1 MKSVASVDSEVMDEV
16 VVDRVAQTDGSRQ
29 LTCSPRE
36 TVSD

>member
-1 MKSVASVDSEVMDEV
+1 MKSAAPVDSEVMAE
-16 VVDRVAQTDGSRQ
+16 VVDRVDQTGGSRQ